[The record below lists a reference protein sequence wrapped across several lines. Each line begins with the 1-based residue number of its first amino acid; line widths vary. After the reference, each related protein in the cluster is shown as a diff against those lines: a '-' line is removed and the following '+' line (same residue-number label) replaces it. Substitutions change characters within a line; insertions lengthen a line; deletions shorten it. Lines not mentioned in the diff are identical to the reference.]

1 MSASHGEP
9 SSIGPDRPSSA
20 ISPGADDPIAGLEH
34 KAREQLPQSVYD
46 YYAAGS
52 GHETTVAANAAAWS
66 LLRLRPRVLR
76 DVSTVELS
84 TSVLGDPIPHPIM
97 VAPTASHSFAHP
109 DAELATVR
117 GAARAD
123 ALMVISTRSNVT
135 LEELARAA
143 PDAPRWFQVYVMRD
157 RGWTRELLAR
167 AAAAGCTA
175 LLLTGDTPY
184 IGRKL
189 RPSMQTLRAPDAATA
204 NRPSATPADQL
215 ASEQDPSITFETIA
229 WLREES
235 GLPVVVKGVLRGD
248 DARRCVQAGAA
259 GVVVSNHGGRQ
270 LDGAI
275 ATATALP
282 EVVDAIG
289 DTAEVY
295 VDGGIRSGTDVLRAL
310 ALGAR
315 AVLIGRPVLWALA
328 LGGADGVAAM
338 LEQLRQQLWEAAAL
352 AGAATIS
359 EITPDL
365 IA

>member
-1 MSASHGEP
+1 VSSNPDASR
-9 SSIGPDRPSSA
+9 SRLIGA
-20 ISPGADDPIAGLEH
+20 ELDDPIADLERR
-34 KAREQLPQSVYD
+34 ARERLPQSIYD

-52 GHETTVAANAAAWS
+52 GHETTVAANVAAWS
-66 LLRLRPRVLR
+66 TLRLRPRVLR
-76 DVSTVELS
+76 DVSTVDLS
-84 TSVLGDPIPHPIM
+84 TSVLGEPIPHPIL

-117 GAARAD
+117 GAARAG

-135 LEELARAA
+135 LEELAPAA
-143 PDAPRWFQVYVMRD
+143 PDARHWFQVYVMRD

-175 LLLTGDTPY
+175 LVLTGDTPY
-184 IGRKL
+184 VGRKL
-189 RPSMQTLRAPDAATA
+189 RPSMATLRVPDAATA
-204 NRPSATPADQL
+204 NRPSAAPADEL
-215 ASEQDPSITFETIA
+215 ASEQDPSVTFESIE

-248 DARRCVQAGAA
+248 DAQRCVQAGAA
-259 GVVVSNHGGRQ
+259 GLVVSNHGGRQ

-282 EVVDAIG
+282 EVVDAVG
-289 DTAEVY
+289 DSAEVY
-295 VDGGIRSGTDVLRAL
+295 VDGGIRSGTDALRAL

-315 AVLIGRPVLWALA
+315 AVLVGRPVLWALA
-328 LGGADGVAAM
+328 VDGADGVATM
-338 LEQLRQQLWEAAAL
+338 LEQLREQLWEAMSL
-352 AGAATIS
+352 AGAATIA

>member
-1 MSASHGEP
+1 MTEQLE
-9 SSIGPDRPSSA
+9 
-20 ISPGADDPIAGLEH
+20 DPIGAFERQ
-34 KAREQLPQSVYD
+34 ARERLPQSVYD

-52 GHETTVAANAAAWS
+52 GQEATLAANLAAWS
-66 LLRLRPRVLR
+66 QLRLRPRVLR
-76 DVSTVELS
+76 DVSSVELE
-84 TSVLGDPIPHPIM
+84 TSLLGEPVPHPIL
-97 VAPTASHSFAHP
+97 VAPSASHAFAHP

-135 LEELARAA
+135 LEDLAAAA
-143 PDAPRWFQVYVMRD
+143 PDARRWFQVYVMRD

-175 LLLTGDTPY
+175 LVLTGDTPY
-184 IGRKL
+184 VGRKL
-189 RPSMQTLRAPDAATA
+189 RPSMATLRVPDAATA
-204 NRPSATPADQL
+204 NRPSAAPADEL
-215 ASEQDPSITFETIA
+215 ASEQDPSITFDAIA

-248 DARRCVQAGAA
+248 DAGRCVEAGAA

-282 EVVDAIG
+282 EVVDAVG

-295 VDGGIRSGTDVLRAL
+295 VDGGIRSGTDALRAL

-315 AVLIGRPVLWALA
+315 AVFVGRPVLWALA
-328 LGGADGVAAM
+328 VGGADGVATV
-338 LEQLRQQLWEAAAL
+338 LEEFRRQLWQAAAL
-352 AGAATIS
+352 AGAATLA
-359 EITPDL
+359 EVTPDL
-365 IA
+365 LA